1 IALLL
6 LVFQMSASAGV
17 FPVELSAGVFRFVHP
32 WLPFTWVVQATR
44 ALLFGAYD
52 GAWLPALARVAV
64 FGVIAIA
71 LTALLGR
78 WKWVPRHEFT
88 PLLDV

>member
-1 IALLL
+1 
-6 LVFQMSASAGV
+6 
-17 FPVELSAGVFRFVHP
+17 
-32 WLPFTWVVQATR
+32 
-44 ALLFGAYD
+44 LFGAYD